1 MGRDVVWR
9 AALPSKKFF
18 SSCHKTALPDD
29 IPYRRTSAGA
39 EETGGFAMAGRRKR
53 TPLIG
58 VGLVAIAAAALLF
71 LGVWMQAD
79 RADRWA
85 EEPAQVRTASCQN
98 LFWTLWPDFA

>member
-1 MGRDVVWR
+1 
-9 AALPSKKFF
+9 
-18 SSCHKTALPDD
+18 
-29 IPYRRTSAGA
+29 
-39 EETGGFAMAGRRKR
+39 MAGRRKR